1 MLAMITIFKLVARSF
16 SHVGG
21 LYGGP
26 TIVPLPVP
34 PYLAKPP
41 EARAQV
47 PTERSPSARLV

>member
-1 MLAMITIFKLVARSF
+1 MLAMITMFKLVARSF

-41 EARAQV
+41 EARLPGHV
-47 PTERSPSARLV
+47 SHGS